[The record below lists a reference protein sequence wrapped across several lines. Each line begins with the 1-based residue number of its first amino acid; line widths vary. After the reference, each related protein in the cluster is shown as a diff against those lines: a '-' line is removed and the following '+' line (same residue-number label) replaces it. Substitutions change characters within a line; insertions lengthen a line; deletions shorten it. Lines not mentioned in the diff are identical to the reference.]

1 MTAAI
6 EHFEGPEKKLEII
19 LNSPCSNL
27 RSNQDGRWERVVN
40 ASRSHIISSISAE
53 GVDAYLL
60 SESSLFVW
68 EDRILMITCG
78 KTTLVNAVPEILRLT
93 GRRNVARVFYERKNM
108 LYPDQQSTQ
117 FDDDVARL
125 ADFFSGRAHLLGAA
139 ADDHVHLY
147 SAGAG
152 APQPPGQA
160 TLQVLMHDLAPAVQA
175 CFSVRRA
182 GTAARAE
189 TLCGLDRVYPDMA
202 RDSHLFSPHGYSA
215 NAVAGKSYH
224 TVHVTPQPQNS
235 YASFET
241 NRFERDYAGRLH
253 QVVSIF
259 KPRRLMVL
267 VTTARKS
274 LGPQP
279 HPSANATL
287 QGYRLTRSDRHDFD
301 CGTTVSISNHTC
313 V

>member
-19 LNSPCSNL
+19 LNSPCPNL
-27 RSNQDGRWERVVN
+27 RSNQGGRWERVVN
-40 ASRSHIISSISAE
+40 ASRSYIISSIATE

-68 EDRILMITCG
+68 EDRVLMITCG

-108 LYPDQQSTQ
+108 LYPDQQSTR
-117 FDDDVARL
+117 FEEDVARM
-125 ADFFSGRAHLLGAA
+125 AAFFSGRAHLLGSASE
-139 ADDHVHLY
+139 DHVHLY

-152 APQPPGQA
+152 ACRPSRQA
-160 TLQVLMHDLAPAVQA
+160 TLQVLMHDLAPAVQS
-175 CFSVRRA
+175 CFSVCRA

-189 TLCGLDRVYPDMA
+189 ALCGLDRVYPDMA
-202 RDSHLFSPHGYSA
+202 RDSHLFSPHGYSV
-215 NAVAGKSYH
+215 NAVAGKCYH

-241 NRFERDYAGRLH
+241 NRYERDYSGTIH

-267 VTTARKS
+267 LTTAKNS
-274 LGPQP
+274 PGPQP
-279 HPSANATL
+279 LPSANLTL
-287 QGYRLTRSDRHDFD
+287 PGYRLTRSGRHDFD
-301 CGTTVSISNHTC
+301 CGATVSIGNLSC

>member
-1 MTAAI
+1 LTAAI

-152 APQPPGQA
+152 ASQPPGQA

-241 NRFERDYAGRLH
+241 NRFERDYAGTLH

>member
-19 LNSPCSNL
+19 LNSPCPNL
-27 RSNQDGRWERVVN
+27 RSNHDGRWERVVS
-40 ASRSHIISSISAE
+40 ASRSFIISSISTA

-117 FDDDVARL
+117 FEDDVARM
-125 ADFFSGRAHLLGAA
+125 AGFFSGRAHLLGAA
-139 ADDHVHLY
+139 SDDHIHLY
-147 SAGAG
+147 TAGAG
-152 APQPPGQA
+152 APKPPRQA

-189 TLCGLDRVYPDMA
+189 TLSGLDRVYPDMA
-202 RDSHLFSPHGYSA
+202 RDSHLFSPHGFSA

-241 NRFERDYAGRLH
+241 NRFERDYRGTIQ

-267 VTTARKS
+267 LTTARNTP
-274 LGPQP
+274 GPRAY
-279 HPSANATL
+279 PSATAPL
-287 QGYRLTRSDRHDFD
+287 QGYRLTRSGRHDFD
-301 CGTTVSISNHTC
+301 CGISVSISNHSC
-313 V
+313 A

>member
-117 FDDDVARL
+117 FDT
-125 ADFFSGRAHLLGAA
+125 GWAA
-139 ADDHVHLY
+139 M
-147 SAGAG
+147 G
-152 APQPPGQA
+152 
-160 TLQVLMHDLAPAVQA
+160 
-175 CFSVRRA
+175 
-182 GTAARAE
+182 
-189 TLCGLDRVYPDMA
+189 
-202 RDSHLFSPHGYSA
+202 
-215 NAVAGKSYH
+215 
-224 TVHVTPQPQNS
+224 
-235 YASFET
+235 
-241 NRFERDYAGRLH
+241 
-253 QVVSIF
+253 
-259 KPRRLMVL
+259 
-267 VTTARKS
+267 
-274 LGPQP
+274 
-279 HPSANATL
+279 
-287 QGYRLTRSDRHDFD
+287 
-301 CGTTVSISNHTC
+301 
-313 V
+313 